1 MQQNN
6 NNTTKIIKYGKV
18 QSDIKMRLICRGRKS
33 LLVIKFSQ
41 KVYASQL
48 PLIYTFCD
56 TWLANGRIWSDVAA
70 ALAILRS
77 VPNPPATG
85 ASAELSA
92 ANSLAIGRHRQRRQH
107 QSAAWWS
114 PRRPAKRQ
122 RVSPPAFVSAKR
134 PLRKTRWR
142 MQRGIWSDH

>member
-56 TWLANGRIWSDVAA
+56 VLPGWQTGGFGVMLLPRWQFSAPFQILQPLER
-70 ALAILRS
+70 ALS
-77 VPNPPATG
+77 C
-85 ASAELSA
+85 
-92 ANSLAIGRHRQRRQH
+92 RRQ
-107 QSAAWWS
+107 
-114 PRRPAKRQ
+114 
-122 RVSPPAFVSAKR
+122 
-134 PLRKTRWR
+134 TRWR
-142 MQRGIWSDH
+142 LDATAKDDNIRVPLGGAQGARRRGRGSHPRRSCRRNVR